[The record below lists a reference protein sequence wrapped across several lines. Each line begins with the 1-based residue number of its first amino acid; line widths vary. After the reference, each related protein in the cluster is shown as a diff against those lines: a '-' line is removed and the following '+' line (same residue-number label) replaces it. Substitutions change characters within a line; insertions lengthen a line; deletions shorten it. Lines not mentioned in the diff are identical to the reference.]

1 MDFSSV
7 KSACVA
13 CPSFPS
19 YERRWEIVQTRL
31 ISDAVTP
38 VMMLKSCGCTLETVI
53 YVYPSIIKYVYPS
66 IILCPIDFC
75 VTVNSPVWMMLV
87 CGNQQCSRWRV
98 IFFFFSSSSR
108 TFLKILIH
116 LVFIE
121 GHSFTFIYCCQIH
134 TINTVSE
141 AIYNMCCYLS
151 DQ

>member
-31 ISDAVTP
+31 ISDAITP
-38 VMMLKSCGCTLETVI
+38 VMMLKPCGCTLETVI

-98 IFFFFSSSSR
+98 IFFFFLLHPELSLKSWYTWSS
-108 TFLKILIH
+108 LKVIL
-116 LVFIE
+116 LP
-121 GHSFTFIYCCQIH
+121 SFTAVRF
-134 TINTVSE
+134 TP
-141 AIYNMCCYLS
+141 
-151 DQ
+151 